1 MYDALRAA
9 IQPLLDESETK
20 GWNNGWN
27 DGRNDGIDEANK
39 RTVGNMVRLSF
50 PLDMIMKCTGLQEDD
65 VLNIADSM
73 GLAVSRA

>member
-27 DGRNDGIDEANK
+27 DGVDEANK
-39 RTVGNMVRLSF
+39 KTVGNMVRLSV
-50 PLDMIMKCTGLQEDD
+50 PLDMIMKYTGLQEAD
-65 VLNIADSM
+65 VLHIADSM

>member
-20 GWNNGWN
+20 G
-27 DGRNDGIDEANK
+27 RNDGIDEANK
-39 RTVGNMVRLSF
+39 KTVGNMVRLSV
-50 PLDMIMKCTGLQEDD
+50 PLDMIMKYTGLQEAD